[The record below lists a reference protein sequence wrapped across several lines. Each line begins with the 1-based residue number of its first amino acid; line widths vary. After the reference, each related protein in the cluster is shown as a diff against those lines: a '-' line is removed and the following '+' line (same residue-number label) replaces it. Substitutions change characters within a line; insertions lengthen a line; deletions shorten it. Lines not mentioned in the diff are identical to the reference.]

1 MKPAEAAAPDEPNTL
16 FGSVAPAALA
26 GTAAL
31 VAPAGTAASAAPATS
46 VAPSAPPCILLAAG
60 ASSRMGRPKLLLP
73 LDGELVVRR
82 TARIALAHCRPLIV
96 VTGFGRENIE
106 AALSCLDDIIFV
118 FNPDWRAGMVTSVLA
133 GIEALPAD
141 CPGFFLHHADMPF
154 VDVEVFA
161 VLSRAAS
168 RQIAAAGYTGTPSER
183 PATSLEHSSTTLGRP
198 EAPSEYPTADAG
210 HPGTPIALV
219 AGRNGKAGH
228 PVYFPASYIP
238 AIQAQRTGERLKD
251 VLAALGS
258 LIVETGCDGVLED
271 MDSPEEYA
279 ALAAKY
285 GLSPEADAIP
295 AANANPEPLS
305 GPGDVAMAKT

>member
-1 MKPAEAAAPDEPNTL
+1 MKPAEAAAPE
-16 FGSVAPAALA
+16 APDALSGGIA
-26 GTAAL
+26 PTAL
-31 VAPAGTAASAAPATS
+31 SETAAPAEIE
-46 VAPSAPPCILLAAG
+46 APAVLPCILLAAG
-60 ASSRMGRPKLLLP
+60 ASSRMGRPKLLLS
-73 LDGELVVRR
+73 LDGEPVVRR

-106 AALSCLDDIIFV
+106 AALTGLDDIVFV
-118 FNPDWRAGMVTSVLA
+118 HNPDWKEGRVTSVLA
-133 GIEALPAD
+133 GIEALPID

-154 VDVEVFA
+154 VDETVFA
-161 VLSRAAS
+161 ALSRAAS
-168 RQIAAAGYTGTPSER
+168 LQLAAAGR
-183 PATSLEHSSTTLGRP
+183 PV
-198 EAPSEYPTADAG
+198 APNAPVALV
-210 HPGTPIALV
+210 ALV

-238 AIQAQRTGERLKD
+238 AIQAKRTGEKLMG

-285 GLSPEADAIP
+285 GLSPEAATALGAI
-295 AANANPEPLS
+295 AGPEPRPS
-305 GPGDVAMAKT
+305 PGDVAKAKA